1 MECNIRRIILRKQSN
16 KNANRAHKIK
26 KHGNNLVIRNIL
38 GIKGTFVKD
47 MYNYERVNLNI
58 SLETIGGFYV
68 SRVRESSI
76 AHDAGIRAGDVITA
90 INGISI
96 NGLNDYL
103 GVIHTPAETFS
114 FDYIRGAE
122 TFHQE
127 INND

>member
-1 MECNIRRIILRKQSN
+1 MEAALRTVYYKLTGKESDPIEF
-16 KNANRAHKIK
+16 K
-26 KHGNNLVIRNIL
+26 
-38 GIKGTFVKD
+38 
-47 MYNYERVNLNI
+47 E
-58 SLETIGGFYV
+58 
-68 SRVRESSI
+68 VRG
-76 AHDAGIRAGDVITA
+76 HDAGIRAGDVITA